1 MNNKEKNNNKKT
13 STDTQT
19 QTKENIFLQALN
31 YYEGK
36 GVKQDYTKAFHYF
49 ELALKQ
55 GYLESQY
62 YLAICHEIGLGTKS
76 DKKKSLEYYYRA
88 AIQNNDKAQLFIANY
103 YNQQNSSET
112 KKKAIYWYELSSKCG
127 NKEASQML
135 ELLCSKNDNSKEK
148 IERKQKTQKP
158 SAKKTTTKTAVK
170 TTATENASS
179 QNPYTTCY
187 LKATCENDAKAQYEL
202 ALLFQSGKYIQKNE
216 KQAFCFFEKSANQN
230 YIPAKIELAKCY
242 TIGRGTEKN
251 LKKAFDLYQIAA
263 NAGNAEAQNI
273 LGNYYIN
280 GNAGGLKI
288 PKDIGKALEWW
299 TKAAKQ
305 GLTQAKNSLN
315 TYDRKKDI
323 FRWYTLERKEYYL
336 APATKNNLFD
346 ALDMLDNF
354 HLMDKCFFDFEDCN
368 QISNQI
374 FIIYKGDLRDILNFQ
389 VHIQINEIG
398 ESVYYIL
405 LKINVYFAS
414 RIFGTTYD
422 SFSYDET
429 YKDQNHFYEYQTSDR
444 KKVEYILSNFIE
456 KEELPP
462 YTKSP
467 WYDRKLL
474 PSINL
479 KRPLPALPTA
489 IFSCFDRK
497 LLPSINLKQPLP
509 AVIFTCFDNF
519 KFHYDEAYKNLLE
532 QQSSSFVSDHLDSLK
547 SASSCA
553 ANPMGVY
560 ITWMIKADLLSSV
573 QRETHKKA
581 IEEVLKNQLSG
592 LDFILNYCGGMLT
605 SEDFNELGTAF
616 TKYYYPKY
624 LNDYFDYSK
633 QKYHA
638 VYISTNTYLDFKGL
652 ELKIDNAFSYFINSL
667 S

>member
-1 MNNKEKNNNKKT
+1 MNNNEKNNNKKT
-13 STDTQT
+13 SKDTQT

-36 GVKQDYTKAFHYF
+36 GIKQDYAKAFAHF

-76 DKKKSLEYYYRA
+76 DKKKALEYYYRA
-88 AIQNNDKAQLFIANY
+88 AIQNNDKAQLFIGNY
-103 YNQQNSSET
+103 YNQQNSSEA

-127 NKEASQML
+127 NKEASQIL
-135 ELLCSKNDNSKEK
+135 ELLYSKNNNSKEK
-148 IERKQKTQKP
+148 IEQKPKTQKP
-158 SAKKTTTKTAVK
+158 SAKKTTAKTTIKTTTKT
-170 TTATENASS
+170 TTTENASS

-242 TIGRGTEKN
+242 TIGSGTGKN

-263 NAGNAEAQNI
+263 NAGNPDAQNI
-273 LGNYYIN
+273 LGNYYMT

-288 PKDIGKALEWW
+288 PKDVGRALEYW

-305 GLTQAKNSLN
+305 GLAQAKASLN

-323 FRWYTLERKEYYL
+323 LVWNKLEKKEYYL
-336 APATKNNLFD
+336 APATKNNLSH
-346 ALDMLDNF
+346 ALDMLDNPNI
-354 HLMDKCFFDFEDCN
+354 LDKIFSDFEENN
-368 QISNQI
+368 QILI
-374 FIIYKGDLRDILNFQ
+374 TYKGDLRDILNFQ
-389 VHIQINEIG
+389 VHIQINDIG

-405 LKINVYFAS
+405 LKINVYSAS

-422 SFSYDET
+422 SFPYDET

-444 KKVEYILSNFIE
+444 KKVEYILLNFIE

-479 KRPLPALPTA
+479 KKPLPAA
-489 IFSCFDRK
+489 
-497 LLPSINLKQPLP
+497 
-509 AVIFTCFDNF
+509 IFTCFDNF
-519 KFHYDEAYKNLLE
+519 KFHYDEAYENLLK
-532 QQSSSFVSDHLDSLK
+532 QQSSPFLSDHLDSVK
-547 SASSCA
+547 SALSCA

-581 IEEVLKNQLSG
+581 IEEVLKNQISG

-624 LNDYFDYSK
+624 LNDYLDYSK

-638 VYISTNTYLDFKGL
+638 VYKSTNTYLDFKGL

>member
-1 MNNKEKNNNKKT
+1 MNNNEKNNNKKK
-13 STDTQT
+13 SKNANT

-36 GVKQDYTKAFHYF
+36 GVKQDYAKAFAQF

-55 GYLESQY
+55 GYLDSQY
-62 YLAICHEIGLGTKS
+62 YLAVCHEIGLGTKS
-76 DKKKSLEYYYRA
+76 DKKKALEYYYRS
-88 AIQNNDKAQLFIANY
+88 AIQNNDKAQLFIGNY
-103 YNQQNSSET
+103 YNQQNSAEA

-135 ELLCSKNDNSKEK
+135 ELLHSKNNNLKEK
-148 IERKQKTQKP
+148 TQLNQKSSKP
-158 SAKKTTTKTAVK
+158 VTSAKTAKKETTKPTTT
-170 TTATENASS
+170 ASS
-179 QNPYTTCY
+179 ENPYTACY
-187 LKATCENDAKAQYEL
+187 IKATCENDAKAQYEL
-202 ALLFQSGKYIQKNE
+202 ALLFQSGKYISQNE

-230 YIPAKIELAKCY
+230 YVPAKVELAKCY
-242 TIGRGTEKN
+242 TIGRGTGKN

-263 NAGNAEAQNI
+263 NAGNPEAQNI
-273 LGNYYIN
+273 LGNYYMN

-288 PKDIGKALEWW
+288 PKDAGRALEYW

-305 GLTQAKNSLN
+305 GLAQAKASLN

-323 FRWYTLERKEYYL
+323 LVWNKPEKKEYYL
-336 APATKNNLFD
+336 APATKNNLSH
-346 ALDMLDNF
+346 ALDMLDKFFSNF
-354 HLMDKCFFDFEDCN
+354 EEEND
-368 QISNQI
+368 QILI
-374 FIIYKGDLRDILNFQ
+374 TYKGDLQDILNFQ
-389 VHIQINEIG
+389 VHIQTNEIG

-405 LKINVYFAS
+405 LKINVYSAS
-414 RIFGTTYD
+414 HIFGTTYD
-422 SFSYDET
+422 PFSYDET
-429 YKDQNHFYEYQTSDR
+429 YKDQNRFYEYQTSDR

-456 KEELPP
+456 KEELPS

-479 KRPLPALPTA
+479 KKPLPTA
-489 IFSCFDRK
+489 
-497 LLPSINLKQPLP
+497 
-509 AVIFTCFDNF
+509 IFTCFDNF
-519 KFHYDEAYKNLLE
+519 KFHYDEAYENLLN
-532 QQSSSFVSDHLDSLK
+532 QQTSSFVSDHLDSLK
-547 SASSCA
+547 SAFSCA

-581 IEEVLKNQLSG
+581 IDDVLKNQISG

-624 LNDYFDYSK
+624 LNDYLDYSK

-638 VYISTNTYLDFKGL
+638 IYKSTNTYLDFKGL